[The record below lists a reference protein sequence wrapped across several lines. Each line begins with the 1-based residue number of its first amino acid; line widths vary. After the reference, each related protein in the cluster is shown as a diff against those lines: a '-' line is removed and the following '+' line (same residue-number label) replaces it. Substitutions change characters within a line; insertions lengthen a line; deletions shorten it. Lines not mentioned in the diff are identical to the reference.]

1 MDGYLEIIH
10 ADGKIEQHPLLYARV
25 TVGRSID
32 ASIPLPEVPELEPLH
47 LLLAPRDDGCW
58 VSSAKDARTRTMWQ
72 GRIFENGLVP
82 WGSELDAGS
91 VTLRLSSRRATERGR
106 REWAK
111 LLRKIA
117 MLAVCAWLVWGLSA
131 TSNKPIRSAVKPP
144 ALFPEQT
151 LATTCPESDTR
162 AAGHGRD
169 ALEAARAK
177 AETYAFSPFAGVQAV
192 RLYDLAVSC
201 FRAAGNTDEGEEA
214 RRERARLRTRLED
227 DYRLRCLRIE
237 NSIKY
242 ERWEE
247 ALAGTLIVADMLR
260 DRDGAYEQWLV
271 QSQRALQIRISRS
284 KK

>member
-1 MDGYLEIIH
+1 MEGYLEIIH
-10 ADGKIEQHPLLYARV
+10 ADGKIEQHPLLYARM

-32 ASIPLPEVPELEPLH
+32 ASIPLPEVHELEPLH
-47 LLLAPRDDGCW
+47 LLLAPRGDGCW

-72 GRIFENGLVP
+72 GHVFENGLVP
-82 WGSELDAGS
+82 WGNELDAGS
-91 VTLRLSSRRATERGR
+91 VTFRLSSRQTTERSR
-106 REWAK
+106 RQWAK

-117 MLAVCAWLVWGLSA
+117 MLAVCAWLLWGLVAKPDQPMQSA
-131 TSNKPIRSAVKPP
+131 AKPP

-151 LATTCPESDTR
+151 RATTCPESDSK
-162 AAGHGRD
+162 AAGHGQD

-177 AETYAFSPFAGVQAV
+177 AERYAFAPFDGVQAV

-201 FRAAGNTDEGEEA
+201 FRAAGDTGQAEEA
-214 RRERARLRTRLED
+214 QRERARLRTRLED

-237 NSIKY
+237 NALKY

-247 ALAGTLIVADMLR
+247 ALAGTLVVADMLR
-260 DRDGAYEQWLV
+260 DRDGAYERWLV
-271 QSQRALQIRISRS
+271 QAQRALQIRISRS